1 MPNPTTAFPS
11 LMPAKLAAE
20 HPPVTQARAL
30 VQDMYFTEVATV
42 IRRIDARDSRGG
54 FAPEEVYRDEVPV
67 HITRVAN
74 QRGAFT
80 QGSTSAVGHGPLTS
94 AAAWFVHVPIGTGLQ
109 IRDEIRLRTNT
120 SLRIV
125 SADDE
130 STWEVMETYRAVELG
145 LNQ

>member
-1 MPNPTTAFPS
+1 MPNIGLAFPS
-11 LMPAKLAAE
+11 LMSAKLQSDE
-20 HPPVTQARAL
+20 PPVEQARHLIA
-30 VQDMYFTEVATV
+30 DAYFIERATV
-42 IRRIDARDSRGG
+42 VRRTD
-54 FAPEEVYRDEVPV
+54 VRDERAGYIPTPASTFEVMLHV
-67 HITRVAN
+67 TRVAN

-94 AAAWFVHVPIGTGLQ
+94 AAAWFVHVPIGTALQ
-109 IRDEIRLRTNT
+109 VRDEVILRSNT
-120 SLRIV
+120 KLRIV

>member
-1 MPNPTTAFPS
+1 MVHFPS
-11 LMPAKLAAE
+11 VMPAKLLVE
-20 HPPVTQARAL
+20 EPPVTQARQL
-30 VQDMYFTEVATV
+30 ISDLYFNELAEVV
-42 IRRIDARDSRGG
+42 RRTDVRDARGG
-54 FAPEEVYRDEVPV
+54 YKPEETYRAEIPC

-94 AAAWFVHVPIGTGLQ
+94 AAAWFLHVPIGTMLQ
-109 IRDEIRLRTNT
+109 IRDEVTLRSSTK
-120 SLRIV
+120 LVIV